1 MIIDVF
7 RSIISLF
14 VFYLFG
20 FYLLFLCI
28 LSFSLFSAFFC
39 IFVSLASGKRY
50 YSWPSTISFSPF
62 REFLESGNLCACAEE
77 RSDGDCR
84 EPTSRLLRLTSIQS
98 YPLCYSALGTLAVR
112 VSPL

>member
-14 VFYLFG
+14 VFCLFG
-20 FYLLFLCI
+20 FYLLFLCV

-39 IFVSLASGKRY
+39 IFTSLASGKRY

-62 REFLESGNLCACAEE
+62 RELLASGNLCACTEV

-84 EPTSRLLRLTSIQS
+84 EPTDRLLGLTSIQS
-98 YPLCYSALGTLAVR
+98 YPLYSALGTLAAR